1 MAKRE
6 ILLAALE
13 QSPAELLPLAANA
26 AEALQGFSV
35 REVERLSDA
44 IAEHV
49 RAALAAAA
57 PALEPQVEGDMAETA
72 CSDGRVMRAL
82 ETLTAAA
89 AVARA
94 VAIDPSLPVP
104 ASLSAVACA
113 LHDIIFD
120 LHDPSAS
127 TLQAGIVSLC
137 EAWWLADRPS
147 RDELVPQTISYLLVS
162 ALHEQATTADV
173 KRLWAWRGALGVL
186 DYSDPSVGALKKLLL
201 HCAIKPLV
209 LRCAEGRKLL
219 VHLFGLHPPF
229 IADLHRAIRAQVRG
243 LGGGGQGAQ
252 RGEQKEK
259 REAGRGWGQSTAQ
272 LERRRASGRRA
283 RCGMEWGRWSRAS
296 SRNQRKCA
304 WGGGRSGA
312 NSCFTAG

>member
-1 MAKRE
+1 MARRE
-6 ILLAALE
+6 VLLAAIE
-13 QSPAELLPLAANA
+13 QSPAELLALAANA
-26 AEALQGFSV
+26 AEALQGFSA

-49 RAALAAAA
+49 RTALVTAG
-57 PALEPQVEGDMAETA
+57 PALEAQLEQDSAGAA
-72 CSDGRVMRAL
+72 CSDGSVMGAL

-94 VAIDPSLPVP
+94 VATDPSLPVP
-104 ASLSAVACA
+104 ATLAAVACA

-120 LHDPSAS
+120 LHDPCAS

-137 EAWWLADRPS
+137 EAWWLADRPG

-162 ALHEQATTADV
+162 ALHEQATAADV

-243 LGGGGQGAQ
+243 
-252 RGEQKEK
+252 RGKE
-259 REAGRGWGQSTAQ
+259 GGWG
-272 LERRRASGRRA
+272 EEGD
-283 RCGMEWGRWSRAS
+283 
-296 SRNQRKCA
+296 
-304 WGGGRSGA
+304 
-312 NSCFTAG
+312 FTEG